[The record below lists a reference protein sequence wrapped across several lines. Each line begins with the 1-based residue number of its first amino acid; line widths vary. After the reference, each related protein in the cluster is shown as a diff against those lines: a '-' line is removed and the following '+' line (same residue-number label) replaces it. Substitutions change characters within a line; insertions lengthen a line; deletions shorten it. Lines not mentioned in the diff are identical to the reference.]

1 MAITDIVK
9 CEDEKEFLIWKYPEE
24 IFKTTTKLIVG
35 AGKEAVFYKKG
46 NSYDVLP
53 EGEYVLNSLTL
64 PLLDKVSPL
73 PVESG
78 EVFSVEI
85 WFDDKNYKIESMWE
99 NKRPITLTDTETG
112 EHTSYEFKGEYVLK
126 ITNSSKFVKYATTFD
141 EYEKESIEK
150 HIKTK
155 FMDRLKDVLVFY
167 VKKNEVDL
175 KELTTHKVEIS
186 KAIKSSLE
194 SMIFEYGIKIMDFK
208 LNTFSMI
215 NVDICRYEELPKMK
229 NVCKN
234 CGTILPEGA
243 AFCFTCGE
251 KTNNW

>member
-53 EGEYVLNSLTL
+53 EGEYVL
-64 PLLDKVSPL
+64 
-73 PVESG
+73 
-78 EVFSVEI
+78 
-85 WFDDKNYKIESMWE
+85 
-99 NKRPITLTDTETG
+99 
-112 EHTSYEFKGEYVLK
+112 K

-141 EYEKESIEK
+141 EYE
-150 HIKTK
+150 
-155 FMDRLKDVLVFY
+155 
-167 VKKNEVDL
+167 NEVDL
-175 KELTTHKVEIS
+175 KKLTTH
-186 KAIKSSLE
+186 
-194 SMIFEYGIKIMDFK
+194 
-208 LNTFSMI
+208 
-215 NVDICRYEELPKMK
+215 NVDISRYEELPKMK

-243 AFCFTCGE
+243 AFCFKCGE

>member
-9 CEDEKEFLIWKYPEE
+9 CEEEKEFLIWKYPEE

-53 EGEYVLNSLTL
+53 E
-64 PLLDKVSPL
+64 
-73 PVESG
+73 
-78 EVFSVEI
+78 
-85 WFDDKNYKIESMWE
+85 
-99 NKRPITLTDTETG
+99 
-112 EHTSYEFKGEYVLK
+112 GEYVLK

-215 NVDICRYEELPKMK
+215 NVDISRYEELPKMK